1 MPGAEEQTNAKAAL
15 KLRDRFR
22 NRRLADAKL
31 PRRAEKKE
39 PVSQYGAAKLGNEFA
54 ATQAKPESVK
64 ATGLLFLLRFAS
76 GPAR

>member
-1 MPGAEEQTNAKAAL
+1 VPGAEEQTNAKAAL

-39 PVSQYGAAKLGNEFA
+39 PVSQYGGAHQRNWETNLPRR
-54 ATQAKPESVK
+54 KPS
-64 ATGLLFLLRFAS
+64 RNQ
-76 GPAR
+76 